1 MKRLSKKILMPL
13 CAMTLAA
20 SSIAAYAPVAY
31 ASTVS
36 VPSPRWS
43 YLTMIRG
50 SMKVDDKNIAKISV
64 ACNSDAFDTDKI
76 EAKCELQ
83 QLDGSWKTI
92 KTWREENNGTG
103 LLYHKE
109 WAIAKNYSYRLKVTA
124 YTYKDSVL
132 LESATEYFDYG
143 YYQ

>member
-1 MKRLSKKILMPL
+1 MRRLKKTILMPL
-13 CAMTLAA
+13 CAMTLAV
-20 SSIAAYAPVAY
+20 SSIAAHAPIAY
-31 ASTVS
+31 ASAVS

-50 SMKVDDKNIAKISV
+50 SMKVNDKNIAKILV
-64 ACNSDAFDTDKI
+64 ACDSDAFDTDKI
-76 EAKCELQ
+76 AAKCELQ

-92 KTWREENNGTG
+92 KTWKEENSGNA
-103 LLYHKE
+103 LLYDKE

-124 YTYKDSVL
+124 YAYKDSVL
-132 LESATEYFDYG
+132 LESVTEYFDYG

>member
-1 MKRLSKKILMPL
+1 MPL
-13 CAMTLAA
+13 CAMTLAV

-50 SMKVDDKNIAKISV
+50 SMKVDDKNIAKILV
-64 ACNSDAFDTDKI
+64 ACNSDAFDTNKI

-92 KTWREENNGTG
+92 KTWREENNSNS
-103 LLYHKE
+103 LMYDKE

-124 YTYKDSVL
+124 YTYKDSIL

>member
-1 MKRLSKKILMPL
+1 MRRLKKNILMPL
-13 CAMTLAA
+13 CAMTLAV
-20 SSIAAYAPVAY
+20 SSIATHAPIAY
-31 ASTVS
+31 ASAVS

-43 YLTMIRG
+43 YLNMIRV
-50 SMKVDDKNIAKISV
+50 SMKVDDKNITKISV
-64 ACNSDAFDTDKI
+64 ACSSHAFNTDKI
-76 EAKCELQ
+76 AAKCELQ

-92 KTWREENNGTG
+92 KTWKEENNGTD

>member
-1 MKRLSKKILMPL
+1 MKQLSKKILMPL
-13 CAMTLAA
+13 CAMTRAV
-20 SSIAAYAPVAY
+20 SSVAAYVPITY
-31 ASTVS
+31 ASTVFS
-36 VPSPRWS
+36 PSPRWS

-64 ACNSDAFDTDKI
+64 ACDSDAFDTDKI

-92 KTWREENNGTG
+92 KTWREENDSSC

-124 YTYKDSVL
+124 YTYKNSVL

-143 YYQ
+143 YYH

>member
-1 MKRLSKKILMPL
+1 MKCLSKKIFMLL
-13 CAMTLAA
+13 CAMTLTV
-20 SSIAAYAPVAY
+20 SSIAIYDPVTY
-31 ASTVS
+31 GSTVS

-64 ACNSDAFDTDKI
+64 ACNSDVFDTNKI
-76 EAKCELQ
+76 VAKCELQ

-92 KTWREENNGTG
+92 KTWKEENNSTC
-103 LLYHKE
+103 LLYDKE

>member
-1 MKRLSKKILMPL
+1 MYETVIKKNFNALVRHDPGGIFCCRICPHYI
-13 CAMTLAA
+13 CFYCIFTF
-20 SSIAAYAPVAY
+20 
-31 ASTVS
+31 STV
-36 VPSPRWS
+36 VT
-43 YLTMIRG
+43 LIRG

-64 ACNSDAFDTDKI
+64 ACDSDAFDTDKI

-92 KTWREENNGTG
+92 KTWREENDSSC

-124 YTYKDSVL
+124 YTYKNSLL

-143 YYQ
+143 YYH